1 MVHPRLACAV
11 ATGVLMMA
19 TSPSMAE
26 ESNKLIGTWKL
37 ISAKYGGRESNLL
50 ETATTLKHITPV
62 QMIWLSYDKDGK
74 MTRAGG
80 GRYTFKDDEYTD
92 TPEYG
97 IGDFSVV
104 KGQTPVFKCKLE
116 GNKWYHDGKLASG
129 LTIEEVWERV
139 EK

>member
-1 MVHPRLACAV
+1 MVHLRLVCAL
-11 ATGVLMMA
+11 AMVLSMIA
-19 TSPSMAE
+19 TSQTWAE
-26 ESNKLIGTWKL
+26 EANKLVGTWKL
-37 ISAKYGGRESNLL
+37 ISAKYGGRENKLP
-50 ETATTLKHITPV
+50 ETLTTLKHITPV

-80 GRYTFKDDEYTD
+80 GRYTFQGDEYTD

-104 KGQTPVFKCKLE
+104 KGQTHVFKCKID
-116 GNKWYHDGKLASG
+116 GNKWYHDGKLANG

>member
-1 MVHPRLACAV
+1 MVHLRLPTAV
-11 ATGVLMMA
+11 AIAVMLIA
-19 TSPSMAE
+19 ASQSVAE

-37 ISAKYGGRESNLL
+37 ISAKYAGRESNLPDTL
-50 ETATTLKHITPV
+50 TTLKHVTPV

-74 MTRAGG
+74 MTRASG
-80 GRYTFKDDEYTD
+80 GRYTLQGDEYTD

-104 KGQTPVFKCKLE
+104 KGQTHVFKCKIE
-116 GNKWYHDGKLASG
+116 GNKWYHDGKLANG

>member
-1 MVHPRLACAV
+1 MVHLRLTCAV
-11 ATGVLMMA
+11 AFAVLMMV
-19 TSPSMAE
+19 TSQSLAE
-26 ESNKLIGTWKL
+26 DSNKLIGTWKL
-37 ISAKYGGRESNLL
+37 ISAKYGGQESNLPKA
-50 ETATTLKHITPV
+50 ATTLKHITPV
-62 QMIWLSYDKDGK
+62 QMIWLSYDSDGK

-80 GRYTFKDDEYTD
+80 GRYTLQGDEYTD

-104 KGQTPVFKCKLE
+104 KGQTHVFKCKID
-116 GNKWYHDGKLASG
+116 GNKWYHDGKLANG